1 MIVRYILISFLCSL
15 LFGHSLFVA
24 RRPTGF
30 VAASRSLTRSKPAL
44 SVLAFFLKVMFV
56 PQAGFSAGVNVFT
69 SHKAEAAV
77 KTHHFGSKN
86 CDETVINNVFSTGT
100 RRVLRSWAVWR
111 RAHQRKNR

>member
-1 MIVRYILISFLCSL
+1 MLISFLCSL

-44 SVLAFFLKVMFV
+44 SVLAFFLKVMFM
-56 PQAGFSAGVNVFT
+56 PRAGFSAGVNVFT

-77 KTHHFGSKN
+77 KTHHFGRKN
-86 CDETVINNVFSTGT
+86 CGETMTNNMLRGRGVWH
-100 RRVLRSWAVWR
+100 RRPTARGL
-111 RAHQRKNR
+111 